1 MYIKKFKEI
10 KAFLRRSKEARFKRY
25 LDLYGDN
32 SLSFGKK
39 LLGYFNYN
47 FLWKL
52 KPLVHSRKKLIL
64 GKKIMFLLDVQKRI
78 GWKCV
83 VVSVVMYK
91 KEASKVNFQVLRKSQ
106 SRYELFLYFKTSI
119 MHQNIVTTF
128 IICYLA
134 ACKRYRI
141 HFKQRQHVWQR
152 EEMFDIFIFILWIM
166 RDLKKH
172 NFVFSP
178 FHVICA
184 YTHQAR
190 HLCLEECLGP
200 WFVAAKFLSN

>member
-106 SRYELFLYFKTSI
+106 SRYELILCFKTSI
-119 MHQNIVTTF
+119 MHQNIFTTF
-128 IICYLA
+128 IFLLFSSMQ
-134 ACKRYRI
+134 RYRI
-141 HFKQRQHVWQR
+141 H
-152 EEMFDIFIFILWIM
+152 
-166 RDLKKH
+166 
-172 NFVFSP
+172 
-178 FHVICA
+178 
-184 YTHQAR
+184 
-190 HLCLEECLGP
+190 
-200 WFVAAKFLSN
+200 

>member
-91 KEASKVNFQVLRKSQ
+91 NFWGKFSGVEEKSIKIRVNFMFLKRRSCIKILLQH
-106 SRYELFLYFKTSI
+106 LFF
-119 MHQNIVTTF
+119 
-128 IICYLA
+128 CYLA
-134 ACKRYRI
+134 ACKDIESISNNDNMYD
-141 HFKQRQHVWQR
+141 R
-152 EEMFDIFIFILWIM
+152 EKKCLTNLSSFFGSWEIQWNTILCSHLSSGSVHIFIKFTIFAL
-166 RDLKKH
+166 RD
-172 NFVFSP
+172 
-178 FHVICA
+178 A
-184 YTHQAR
+184 
-190 HLCLEECLGP
+190 
-200 WFVAAKFLSN
+200 